1 MKRLIILILTIVV
14 QVVQANSL
22 SPVAA
27 APDTTSAK
35 PEQAGGLRSVSI
47 PNAGPDGLIDPIQL
61 ADPESTGECRRP
73 CSILRTRARQDVI
86 VFLFEHQAGNGLVR
100 LSGDACR
107 QRSAVQIVRSGET
120 LDLPVSGTSNED
132 HHRKEITE
140 WSLSPDYR
148 TFYAVAVTDA
158 KTARKMANIIDALPQ
173 RCAENTASGLMSNE
187 LRDWL
192 AEFAMFAARY
202 PGDFDW
208 RAVEVRN
215 IQ

>member
-1 MKRLIILILTIVV
+1 MKRLIILLLAI
-14 QVVQANSL
+14 VVQANSL
-22 SPVAA
+22 APVVA

-47 PNAGPDGLIDPIQL
+47 PNAGPDGLIDPMQL
-61 ADPESTGECRRP
+61 TDPESSHECRRP
-73 CSILRTRARQDVI
+73 CSMLRTRARQDVI

-100 LSGDACR
+100 LSKDACR
-107 QRSAVQIVRSGET
+107 QRSTVQVVRSGET
-120 LDLPVSGTSNED
+120 LDLPVSGISNED
-132 HHRKEITE
+132 HNWKETTE
-140 WSLSPDYR
+140 WSLSPEYR

-173 RCAENTASGLMSNE
+173 RCSENTASGLMGSE

-202 PGDFDW
+202 PGGFDW
-208 RAVEVRN
+208 RAIEVYN